1 MQNKVKIIFVDI
13 DWTIL
18 DHSKIPAEFDL
29 KSIKA
34 LQNCQKNGIKV
45 FLCSARPY
53 HSIDQVKI
61 LDLITPNGIICS
73 NGGLIIYD
81 SKIIYRTYIPQEE
94 FNKLCELA
102 NKYGANVEGIR
113 PYDCFIINENYDD
126 IKAVHATYPE
136 EMPKIE
142 DYHNQDILGIGL
154 FCKENLDEM
163 FIEALPNLKYY
174 FRFHPNGVDIA
185 NEIHDK
191 GESVKFVLDYL
202 KINKSQSA
210 SFGDDLQDMSMFEQ
224 TQYSFAMGN
233 AKDEVKKAAKYI
245 TKHVSE
251 SGVAHALNKLAEGDI

>member
-1 MQNKVKIIFVDI
+1 MKNKLKIIFVDI

-34 LQNCQKNGIKV
+34 LQKCQENGIKV
-45 FLCSARPY
+45 FICSARPY

-61 LDLITPNGIICS
+61 LDLFTPDGIICS
-73 NGGLIIYD
+73 NGGLIIYN
-81 SKIIYRTYIPQEE
+81 KQIIYRTYIPQED

-102 NKYGANVEGIR
+102 NEYGANVEGIR

-142 DYHNQDILGIGL
+142 NYHNQDILGIGL
-154 FCKENLDEM
+154 FTKEEFDEL
-163 FIEALPNLKYY
+163 FIKSLPNLKYY
-174 FRFHPNGVDIA
+174 FRFHPHGVDIA

-202 KINKSQSA
+202 KIKRSEAA
-210 SFGDDLQDMSMFEQ
+210 SFGDDLQDMTMFDE
-224 TQYSFAMGN
+224 TEYSFAMDN

-245 TKHVSE
+245 TKSVSE
-251 SGVAHALNKLAEGDI
+251 SGVAHALELLTESDI